1 MALAILAGFLLAV
14 IIYFIAVAIVL
25 NNGFNGI
32 KEFNL

>member
-1 MALAILAGFLLAV
+1 MSHKTSRHSYADKYRMAL
-14 IIYFIAVAIVL
+14 AIVL